1 MEMVNIKINNM
12 PLSVPKGISILEA
25 ARMAGIEIPTLC
37 YLKKINEIGACRIC
51 MVEVKGARSLVTACV
66 YPVNEGME
74 IFTNTERVR
83 KSRKTTLELILSTHD
98 RKCLSCVRSG
108 TCELQQ
114 LCKEFGVDDEGRFDG
129 ANPVHEYDDSAIHM
143 IRDNGKCILCRR
155 CVAACQAQHISVIGA
170 NARGF
175 DTHIGSA
182 FERPL
187 DSVACV
193 SCGQCIVNCPTGAIY
208 EKDDTAKVLEAINN
222 PEKFVV
228 VHTAPSIRV
237 TLGECFGMHIG
248 TNVQGKMVAAL
259 RRLGFDKVFDT
270 DFGADLTIVEEAN
283 EFLGRVQN
291 GGVLPMITSCSPGWI
306 KYCEHYYPDM
316 LDHLSSCKSPQQM
329 SGAVI
334 KTWYAEK
341 MGIDPK
347 DIVVVGIM
355 PCTAK
360 KFETKRENQSA
371 SGYPDVDYSLT
382 TRELG
387 RMIESAGIYFK
398 HLPDEEFDNPLGD
411 STGAAV
417 IFGATGGVMEAALRT
432 AVEKLS
438 GEELK
443 SLDFTEVR
451 GTEGIKEASYTVNG
465 MEIKVCVVS
474 GLANANTI
482 MEKVKNGTADYHF
495 IEIMG
500 CPGGCVNGG
509 GQPIQHAVVRNF
521 VDLRARRAAALY
533 EADKDMPLRKS
544 HESEAV
550 KRLYAEFL
558 GEPGSHKA
566 HEVLHTS
573 YVARPYMTQ
582 VTKSTMIGELLQ
594 IDENIAPILLN
605 IGMHCLGC
613 PSSQME
619 TIEEAAMVH
628 GIEPDALVKEINDF
642 LAKDLA

>member
-98 RKCLSCVRSG
+98 RKCLSCIRSG

-182 FERPL
+182 FEKPL

-193 SCGQCIVNCPTGAIY
+193 FCGQCIVNCPTGAIY
-208 EKDDTAKVLEAINN
+208 EKDDTAKVLEAIND

-387 RMIESAGIYFK
+387 RMIESAGIFFK

-573 YVARPYMTQ
+573 YVARPKY
-582 VTKSTMIGELLQ
+582 K
-594 IDENIAPILLN
+594 
-605 IGMHCLGC
+605 
-613 PSSQME
+613 
-619 TIEEAAMVH
+619 
-628 GIEPDALVKEINDF
+628 
-642 LAKDLA
+642 

>member
-83 KSRKTTLELILSTHD
+83 KSRKMTLELILSTHD

-208 EKDDTAKVLEAINN
+208 EKDDTAKVLEAIND

-270 DFGADLTIVEEAN
+270 DFGADLTIVEESN

-316 LDHLSSCKSPQQM
+316 LDHLSTCKSPQQM
-329 SGAVI
+329 SGAII

-360 KFETKRENQSA
+360 KFETKRDDQAA

-451 GTEGIKEASYTVNG
+451 GTDGIKEASYTVNG
-465 MEIKVCVVS
+465 MEVKVCVVS

-521 VDLRARRAAALY
+521 VDLKARRAAALY

-573 YVARPYMTQ
+573 YGARPKY
-582 VTKSTMIGELLQ
+582 K
-594 IDENIAPILLN
+594 
-605 IGMHCLGC
+605 
-613 PSSQME
+613 
-619 TIEEAAMVH
+619 
-628 GIEPDALVKEINDF
+628 
-642 LAKDLA
+642 

>member
-25 ARMAGIEIPTLC
+25 ARTAGIEIPTLC

-98 RKCLSCVRSG
+98 RKCLSCIRSG

-182 FERPL
+182 FEKPL

-208 EKDDTAKVLEAINN
+208 EKDDTAKVLEAIND

-259 RRLGFDKVFDT
+259 RRLSFDKVFDT

-387 RMIESAGIYFK
+387 RMIDSAGIFFK

-573 YVARPYMTQ
+573 YVARPKY
-582 VTKSTMIGELLQ
+582 K
-594 IDENIAPILLN
+594 
-605 IGMHCLGC
+605 
-613 PSSQME
+613 
-619 TIEEAAMVH
+619 
-628 GIEPDALVKEINDF
+628 
-642 LAKDLA
+642 

>member
-25 ARMAGIEIPTLC
+25 ARTAGIEIPTLC

-98 RKCLSCVRSG
+98 RKCLSCIRSG

-291 GGVLPMITSCSPGWI
+291 DGVLPMITSCSPGWI

-316 LDHLSSCKSPQQM
+316 LDHLSTCKSPQQM
-329 SGAVI
+329 SGAII

-360 KFETKRENQSA
+360 KFETKRDDQAA

-451 GTEGIKEASYTVNG
+451 GTDGIKEASYTVNG
-465 MEIKVCVVS
+465 MEVKVCVVS

-550 KRLYAEFL
+550 KRLYDEFL

-573 YVARPYMTQ
+573 YVARPKY
-582 VTKSTMIGELLQ
+582 K
-594 IDENIAPILLN
+594 
-605 IGMHCLGC
+605 
-613 PSSQME
+613 
-619 TIEEAAMVH
+619 
-628 GIEPDALVKEINDF
+628 
-642 LAKDLA
+642 

>member
-83 KSRKTTLELILSTHD
+83 KSRKMTLELILSTHD

-208 EKDDTAKVLEAINN
+208 EKDDTAKVLEAIND

-316 LDHLSSCKSPQQM
+316 LDHLSTCKSPQQM
-329 SGAVI
+329 SGAII

-360 KFETKRENQSA
+360 KFETKRDDQAA

-451 GTEGIKEASYTVNG
+451 GTDGIKEASYTVNG
-465 MEIKVCVVS
+465 MEVKVCVVS

-573 YVARPYMTQ
+573 YVARPKY
-582 VTKSTMIGELLQ
+582 K
-594 IDENIAPILLN
+594 
-605 IGMHCLGC
+605 
-613 PSSQME
+613 
-619 TIEEAAMVH
+619 
-628 GIEPDALVKEINDF
+628 
-642 LAKDLA
+642 

>member
-208 EKDDTAKVLEAINN
+208 EKDDTAKVLEAIND

-316 LDHLSSCKSPQQM
+316 LDHLSTCKSPQQM
-329 SGAVI
+329 SGAII

-360 KFETKRENQSA
+360 KFETKRDDQAA

-451 GTEGIKEASYTVNG
+451 GTDGIKEASYTVNG
-465 MEIKVCVVS
+465 MEVKVCVVS

-558 GEPGSHKA
+558 SEPGSHKA

-573 YVARPYMTQ
+573 YVARPKY
-582 VTKSTMIGELLQ
+582 K
-594 IDENIAPILLN
+594 
-605 IGMHCLGC
+605 
-613 PSSQME
+613 
-619 TIEEAAMVH
+619 
-628 GIEPDALVKEINDF
+628 
-642 LAKDLA
+642 

>member
-25 ARMAGIEIPTLC
+25 ARTAGIEIPTLC

-98 RKCLSCVRSG
+98 RKCLSCIRSG

-182 FERPL
+182 FEKPL

-208 EKDDTAKVLEAINN
+208 EKDDTAKVLEAIND

-387 RMIESAGIYFK
+387 RMIESAGIFFK

-573 YVARPYMTQ
+573 YVARPKY
-582 VTKSTMIGELLQ
+582 K
-594 IDENIAPILLN
+594 
-605 IGMHCLGC
+605 
-613 PSSQME
+613 
-619 TIEEAAMVH
+619 
-628 GIEPDALVKEINDF
+628 
-642 LAKDLA
+642 

>member
-182 FERPL
+182 FERRL

-208 EKDDTAKVLEAINN
+208 EKDDTAKVLEAIND

-316 LDHLSSCKSPQQM
+316 LDHLSTCKSPQQM
-329 SGAVI
+329 SGAII

-360 KFETKRENQSA
+360 KFETKRDDQAA

-451 GTEGIKEASYTVNG
+451 GTDGIKEASYTVNG
-465 MEIKVCVVS
+465 MEVKVCVVS

-573 YVARPYMTQ
+573 YVARPKY
-582 VTKSTMIGELLQ
+582 K
-594 IDENIAPILLN
+594 
-605 IGMHCLGC
+605 
-613 PSSQME
+613 
-619 TIEEAAMVH
+619 
-628 GIEPDALVKEINDF
+628 
-642 LAKDLA
+642 

>member
-25 ARMAGIEIPTLC
+25 ARTAGIEIPTLC

-98 RKCLSCVRSG
+98 RKCLSCIRSG

-182 FERPL
+182 FEKPL

-208 EKDDTAKVLEAINN
+208 EKDDTAKVLEAIND

-248 TNVQGKMVAAL
+248 TNIQGKMVAAL

-283 EFLGRVQN
+283 EFLGRVRN

-438 GEELK
+438 GKELK

-573 YVARPYMTQ
+573 YVARPKY
-582 VTKSTMIGELLQ
+582 K
-594 IDENIAPILLN
+594 
-605 IGMHCLGC
+605 
-613 PSSQME
+613 
-619 TIEEAAMVH
+619 
-628 GIEPDALVKEINDF
+628 
-642 LAKDLA
+642 

>member
-25 ARMAGIEIPTLC
+25 ARTAGIEIPTLC
-37 YLKKINEIGACRIC
+37 YIKKINEIGACRIC

-98 RKCLSCVRSG
+98 RKCLSCIRSG

-182 FERPL
+182 FEKPL

-208 EKDDTAKVLEAINN
+208 EKDDTAKVLEAIND

-329 SGAVI
+329 SGAII

-387 RMIESAGIYFK
+387 RMIDSAGIFFK

-573 YVARPYMTQ
+573 YVARPKY
-582 VTKSTMIGELLQ
+582 K
-594 IDENIAPILLN
+594 
-605 IGMHCLGC
+605 
-613 PSSQME
+613 
-619 TIEEAAMVH
+619 
-628 GIEPDALVKEINDF
+628 
-642 LAKDLA
+642 

>member
-83 KSRKTTLELILSTHD
+83 KSRKMTLELILSTHD

-208 EKDDTAKVLEAINN
+208 EKDDTAKVLEAIND

-316 LDHLSSCKSPQQM
+316 LDHLSTCKSPQQM
-329 SGAVI
+329 SGAII

-360 KFETKRENQSA
+360 KFETKRDDQAA

-451 GTEGIKEASYTVNG
+451 GTDGIKEASYTVNG
-465 MEIKVCVVS
+465 MEVKVCVVS

-550 KRLYAEFL
+550 KRIYDEFL

-566 HEVLHTS
+566 HEVLLTS
-573 YVARPYMTQ
+573 YVARPKY
-582 VTKSTMIGELLQ
+582 K
-594 IDENIAPILLN
+594 
-605 IGMHCLGC
+605 
-613 PSSQME
+613 
-619 TIEEAAMVH
+619 
-628 GIEPDALVKEINDF
+628 
-642 LAKDLA
+642 

>member
-83 KSRKTTLELILSTHD
+83 KSRKMTLELIISTHD

-114 LCKEFGVDDEGRFDG
+114 LCKEFGVDDESRFDG

-155 CVAACQAQHISVIGA
+155 CVAACQAQHISVIGV

-208 EKDDTAKVLEAINN
+208 EKDDTAKVLEAIND

-316 LDHLSSCKSPQQM
+316 LDHLSTCKSPQQM
-329 SGAVI
+329 SGAII

-360 KFETKRENQSA
+360 KFETKRDDQAA

-451 GTEGIKEASYTVNG
+451 GTDGIKEASYTVNG
-465 MEIKVCVVS
+465 MEVKVCVVS

-573 YVARPYMTQ
+573 YVARPKY
-582 VTKSTMIGELLQ
+582 K
-594 IDENIAPILLN
+594 
-605 IGMHCLGC
+605 
-613 PSSQME
+613 
-619 TIEEAAMVH
+619 
-628 GIEPDALVKEINDF
+628 
-642 LAKDLA
+642 